1 MVKCRNRKEG
11 VYIMKKTEQKDSD
24 IRFRVPA
31 TTKQKWVEL
40 CEKNALNGSQLLRRW
55 VEDYIRQEEGKTE

>member
-1 MVKCRNRKEG
+1 
-11 VYIMKKTEQKDSD
+11 MKKTEQKDSD

-55 VEDYIRQEEGKTE
+55 VEDYIRQEEGKTK